1 MTVTVITNVKK
12 TEAQIKQIEALFR
25 ELMHYTNK
33 EEDYLFYQKSLKEI
47 ETIKVK
53 IAERIKKLEWE
64 EPQYK
69 GM

>member
-1 MTVTVITNVKK
+1 MTVITKVKK

>member
-1 MTVTVITNVKK
+1 MTVITNVKK